1 MKKTAG
7 YYRGA
12 MDALQE
18 VIDHLEAVYFREK
31 APGWEVADDI
41 FGAIECI
48 YTDYNVENA
57 KRLGDWPTDSR
68 RG

>member
-1 MKKTAG
+1 MKKTAA

-12 MDALQE
+12 MDALQK
-18 VIDHLEAVYFREK
+18 VIDYLEECYVCNGKMRSK
-31 APGWEVADDI
+31 VADDI

-57 KRLGDWPTDSR
+57 KRLGDWPTD
-68 RG
+68 